1 MMTPTPSRTGSDRGQ
16 AKARYG
22 DGMDILAHIL
32 EWQRLDDAAFLAEH
46 GLELTL
52 DAYCNGDGP
61 PPTPAEQAVAT
72 KLRLL
77 ASARVLSIQRTLRR
91 VLADENLI

>member
-1 MMTPTPSRTGSDRGQ
+1 
-16 AKARYG
+16 
-22 DGMDILAHIL
+22 MDVIAHIL
-32 EWQRLDDAAFLAEH
+32 EWQRLDDAAFLAEQ

-52 DAYCNGDGP
+52 DAYCSGNGP
-61 PPTPAEQAVAT
+61 PPTPAEQEVAR